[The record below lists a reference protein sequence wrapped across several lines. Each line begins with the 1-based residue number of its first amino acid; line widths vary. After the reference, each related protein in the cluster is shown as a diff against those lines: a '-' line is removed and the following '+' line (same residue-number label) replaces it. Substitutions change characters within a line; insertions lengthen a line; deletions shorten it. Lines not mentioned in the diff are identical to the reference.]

1 MVLSVGFEKRYI
13 HFPYLMFEPSDIRK
27 LEIKAELISPNEVV
41 KIKSEIDT
49 DPSAYANFESK
60 YRLLPT
66 SFS

>member
-1 MVLSVGFEKRYI
+1 
-13 HFPYLMFEPSDIRK
+13 MFEPSDIRK